1 MSGMWNLWTDAE
13 LAESFQI
20 WSKAVEQGFC
30 RADNRID
37 LLVADIEAE
46 IARRAA

>member
-1 MSGMWNLWTDAE
+1 MNNQWKAWTDEE
-13 LAESFQI
+13 LAKELGI
-20 WSKAVEQGFC
+20 WSEAIRQGYC
-30 RADNRID
+30 RSDNRID